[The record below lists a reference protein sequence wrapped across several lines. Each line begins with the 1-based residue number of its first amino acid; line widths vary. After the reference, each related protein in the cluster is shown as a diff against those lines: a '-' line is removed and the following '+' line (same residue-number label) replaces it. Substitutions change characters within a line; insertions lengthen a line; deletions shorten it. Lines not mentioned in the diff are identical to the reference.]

1 MQNVTM
7 VRVTIGKKESGDKM
21 IKLKDWYFTKH
32 RLIDI
37 DEDCYCAHGVV
48 SGHPRLEDGIDITTS
63 KVEHIK
69 PDAENDRLIMHTYSG
84 NEYELLLAD
93 IQIMHFEETSGF
105 LLQFG
110 ISALDKEQCKHLAK
124 QAQVR
129 LQDKVSSLLN
139 NNELYLQLMGVFVQ
153 KAFFKNHSGE
163 VRELSIKC
171 HSGMFQDSYLICDG
185 KYCEVD
191 FRYFDRFME
200 IEPYCWSENV
210 EAVRIENVGDTPIT
224 CKLKEQIACP
234 IGKIT
239 WIQRPP
245 HDGLYLM

>member
-1 MQNVTM
+1 M
-7 VRVTIGKKESGDKM
+7 RRGSGDREKERGDEM
-21 IKLKDWYFTKH
+21 IRLKDWYFTKH
-32 RLIDI
+32 RLIDL

-93 IQIMHFEETSGF
+93 IQIMRFEETSDV
-105 LLQFG
+105 LQKFG
-110 ISALDKEQCKHLAK
+110 MPALDKEQCKHLAK
-124 QAQVR
+124 QARVK
-129 LQDKVSSLLN
+129 LQDKVSSVLN

-171 HSGMFQDSYLICDG
+171 HSGMFQDSYLICGG

-245 HDGLYLM
+245 HAGLYLM

>member
-21 IKLKDWYFTKH
+21 IQLKDWYFTKH
-32 RLIDI
+32 RLIDL

-69 PDAENDRLIMHTYSG
+69 PDDENGRLIMHTYSG
-84 NEYELLLAD
+84 NEYALLLAD
-93 IQIMHFEETSGF
+93 IQIMRFEETSDI
-105 LLQFG
+105 LQQFG
-110 ISALDKEQCKHLAK
+110 ISDLDKEKCKQLAE
-124 QAQVR
+124 QAR
-129 LQDKVSSLLN
+129 MKLREKVSSLLN

>member
-1 MQNVTM
+1 M
-7 VRVTIGKKESGDKM
+7 RRGSGDREKERGDEM
-21 IKLKDWYFTKH
+21 IRLKDWYFTKH
-32 RLIDI
+32 RLIDL

-69 PDAENDRLIMHTYSG
+69 PDAENDKLIMHTYSG

-93 IQIMHFEETSGF
+93 IQIMRFEETSGF

-129 LQDKVSSLLN
+129 LQDKVSSVLN

-171 HSGMFQDSYLICDG
+171 HSGMFQDSYLICGG

-210 EAVRIENVGDTPIT
+210 EAVRIENIGDTPIT

-245 HDGLYLM
+245 HAGLYLM

>member
-1 MQNVTM
+1 M
-7 VRVTIGKKESGDKM
+7 RRGSGDREKERGDEM
-21 IKLKDWYFTKH
+21 IRLKDWYFTKH
-32 RLIDI
+32 RLIDL

-93 IQIMHFEETSGF
+93 IQIMRFEETSGF

-124 QAQVR
+124 QARVK
-129 LQDKVSSLLN
+129 LQDKVSSVLN

-153 KAFFKNHSGE
+153 KAFFKSHSGE

-210 EAVRIENVGDTPIT
+210 EAVRIENVGDTHIT